1 MVKNIVFDFGGV
13 LIDWNPRYLYDG
25 YFGDEAKS
33 RWFIENICTG
43 EWNARM
49 DGGKPFAEGV
59 AELAAIYPE
68 WADAIGVY
76 RSSWMEMVGGEVE
89 GTADVVRRLK
99 EAGYGVYGLT
109 NWSGET
115 FPAVRDRYSV
125 FSLLDGIVVS
135 GDEHLLKPD
144 PRIYRCLLDRYSLPP
159 EESLFTDDN
168 EANVAGARAVGMQG
182 LRFESAARLE
192 CDLKERYG
200 LTF

>member
-25 YFGDEAKS
+25 YFGDEARS
-33 RWFIENICTG
+33 RWFIDNICTG
-43 EWNARM
+43 VWNAQM

-59 AELAAIYPE
+59 AELTTAYPE
-68 WADAIGVY
+68 WADAIGAY
-76 RSSWMEMVGGEVE
+76 RSRWMEMVGGEVE

-99 EAGYGVYGLT
+99 AAGYGVYGLT

-115 FPAVRDRYSV
+115 FPAVRDRYGV

-135 GDEHLLKPD
+135 GDERLLKPD
-144 PRIYRCLLDRYSLPP
+144 PRIYRCLLDRYSLSPA
-159 EESLFTDDN
+159 ESLFTDDN

-182 LRFESAARLE
+182 LRFESAVQLE
-192 CDLKERYG
+192 RDLKERYG